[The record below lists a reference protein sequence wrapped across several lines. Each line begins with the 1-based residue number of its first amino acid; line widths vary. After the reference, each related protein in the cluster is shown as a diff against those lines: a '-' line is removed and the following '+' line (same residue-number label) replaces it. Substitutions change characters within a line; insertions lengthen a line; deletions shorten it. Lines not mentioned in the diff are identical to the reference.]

1 MQPNLYPDDTKRRI
15 YNLFINSSK
24 IPQNSKNRQFTTMDL
39 FPTTLSSMGVE
50 IEGNKLG
57 LGTDLFSN
65 EETLMEKLGEYE
77 FNQEIC
83 KYSKFYIDELLNK
96 KSTD

>member
-1 MQPNLYPDDTKRRI
+1 M
-15 YNLFINSSK
+15 
-24 IPQNSKNRQFTTMDL
+24 
-39 FPTTLSSMGVE
+39 V
-50 IEGNKLG
+50 
-57 LGTDLFSN
+57 GTDLFSN

-96 KSTD
+96 KSTDRTGLINFYMK

>member
-1 MQPNLYPDDTKRRI
+1 
-15 YNLFINSSK
+15 
-24 IPQNSKNRQFTTMDL
+24 MDL

-65 EETLMEKLGEYE
+65 EETLMEKLGEYRGCGQKW
-77 FNQEIC
+77 F
-83 KYSKFYIDELLNK
+83 
-96 KSTD
+96 